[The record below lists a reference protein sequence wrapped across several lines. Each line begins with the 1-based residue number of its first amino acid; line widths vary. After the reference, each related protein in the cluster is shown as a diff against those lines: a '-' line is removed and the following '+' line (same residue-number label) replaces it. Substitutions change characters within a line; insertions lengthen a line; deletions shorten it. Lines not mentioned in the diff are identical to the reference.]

1 MAKTV
6 HKVSLQVSRTRF
18 GGFFIDQRKAM
29 SDLQILF
36 PNPVTVEVMGRDV
49 KILPVKL
56 RHFERYGKSAGALV
70 ELFSQASVQQ
80 INRYA
85 ATHSREL
92 RQVLLAT
99 TSLKRWQLWFLPAT
113 VSVQLF
119 VEVVRVNSSFFGE
132 ALPAMVRALSGAPSS
147 SD

>member
-1 MAKTV
+1 
-6 HKVSLQVSRTRF
+6 
-18 GGFFIDQRKAM
+18 M
-29 SDLQILF
+29 SELKILF
-36 PNPVTVEVMGRDV
+36 PEPVAVEVMGRNV
-49 KILPVKL
+49 QILPVKL
-56 RHFERYGKSAGALV
+56 RHFERYGGAVGALV

-92 RQVLLAT
+92 RKVLLVT
-99 TSLKRWQLWFLPAT
+99 TSLKRWQLWFMPAT
-113 VSVQLF
+113 VCVQLL

-147 SD
+147 ND

>member
-1 MAKTV
+1 
-6 HKVSLQVSRTRF
+6 
-18 GGFFIDQRKAM
+18 M
-29 SDLQILF
+29 SELQILF
-36 PNPVTVEVMGRDV
+36 PEPVTVEVMGRDV
-49 KILPVKL
+49 QILPVKL
-56 RHFERYGKSAGALV
+56 RHFERYGKSVGALV

-99 TSLKRWQLWFLPAT
+99 TSLKRWQLWFMPAA
-113 VSVQLF
+113 VAAQLF
-119 VEVVRVNSSFFGE
+119 IEVVRVNCGFFGE
-132 ALPAMVRALSGAPSS
+132 ALPAMVRALSGDPSS

>member
-1 MAKTV
+1 
-6 HKVSLQVSRTRF
+6 
-18 GGFFIDQRKAM
+18 M
-29 SDLQILF
+29 SELSILF
-36 PNPVTVEVMGRDV
+36 PEPVTVEVMGRDV

-56 RHFERYGKSAGALV
+56 RHFQRYGESAGALV
-70 ELFSQASVQQ
+70 ELFSSASVQQ

-99 TSLKRWQLWFLPAT
+99 TSLKRWQLWFMPAT
-113 VSVQLF
+113 VCVQLL

>member
-1 MAKTV
+1 
-6 HKVSLQVSRTRF
+6 
-18 GGFFIDQRKAM
+18 M
-29 SDLQILF
+29 SELKILF
-36 PNPVTVEVMGRDV
+36 PEPVAVEVMGRDV
-49 KILPVKL
+49 QILPVKL

>member
-1 MAKTV
+1 
-6 HKVSLQVSRTRF
+6 
-18 GGFFIDQRKAM
+18 M
-29 SDLQILF
+29 SELQILF
-36 PNPVTVEVMGRDV
+36 PEPVTVGVKGRAV
-49 KILPVKL
+49 QILPVKL

-85 ATHSREL
+85 AAHSREL
-92 RQVLLAT
+92 RQILLAT
-99 TSLKRWQLWFLPAT
+99 TSLKRWQLWFMPAT
-113 VSVQLF
+113 VCVQLL

-147 SD
+147 SG

>member
-1 MAKTV
+1 
-6 HKVSLQVSRTRF
+6 
-18 GGFFIDQRKAM
+18 M
-29 SDLQILF
+29 SELQILF
-36 PNPVTVEVMGRDV
+36 PEPVTVEVMGRHV

-70 ELFSQASVQQ
+70 ELFSSASIQQ

-85 ATHSREL
+85 EKHSVEL
-92 RQVLLAT
+92 REILRVT
-99 TSLKRWQLWFLPAT
+99 TTLNRWQLWRLPAT
-113 VSVQLF
+113 VCVQLL

>member
-1 MAKTV
+1 
-6 HKVSLQVSRTRF
+6 
-18 GGFFIDQRKAM
+18 M
-29 SDLQILF
+29 SELQILF
-36 PNPVTVEVMGRDV
+36 PEPVNVEVMGRNV
-49 KILPVKL
+49 QILPVKL

>member
-1 MAKTV
+1 
-6 HKVSLQVSRTRF
+6 
-18 GGFFIDQRKAM
+18 M
-29 SDLQILF
+29 SDLKILF
-36 PNPVTVEVMGRDV
+36 PEPVTVEVMGRDV
-49 KILPVKL
+49 QILPVKL

-92 RQVLLAT
+92 RKVLLVT

-113 VSVQLF
+113 VCVQLL